1 MTPTSGKQ
9 LLYALRRVLRPII
22 RILIRA
28 GIRFDEF
35 AELAR
40 GVYVE
45 SAIRDG
51 LDHAS
56 RLTRAR
62 ISVVTGVTRQ
72 QVNYYI
78 DNDGAL
84 PSASPTLAGVLVEV
98 LQKWHTDP
106 QYVGPYGIPLELEFE
121 VASGRSFR
129 GLVALVDPT
138 VSPGIVLEEL
148 LRVGSVTYSGEK
160 HYRAVSRYFMMPE
173 PMSPQQVEYFGNTLT
188 RLAQTLEFN
197 MNPRNSE
204 KRLERFVVA
213 DRGLPADVL
222 PQFTSYA
229 RDRTS
234 EFLLDLDN
242 WLTPYS
248 SAEDSDPSP
257 RVATG
262 LNVFLYVDPATD
274 EQPLGSLVQPLDEP
288 RLARG
293 RSAKNDKGFQ

>member
-1 MTPTSGKQ
+1 MTSTSGQQ
-9 LLYALRRVLRPII
+9 LLYALRRVLRPIV

-56 RLTRAR
+56 NLSRAR
-62 ISVVTGVTRQ
+62 ISVVTGVTHQ

-84 PSASPTLAGVLVEV
+84 PFASPTLAAVLVEV

-121 VASGRSFR
+121 VSSGRSFR
-129 GLVALVDPT
+129 SLVAMVDT
-138 VSPGIVLEEL
+138 KASPGIVLEEL

-160 HYRAVSRYFMMPE
+160 HFRAVSRYFMMPE

-188 RLAQTLEFN
+188 RLAKTLEFN
-197 MNPRNSE
+197 MSPRNSQ

-213 DRGLPADVL
+213 DRGLPEEVI
-222 PQFTSYA
+222 PQFASYA

-248 SAEDSDPSP
+248 SSEDTDPSP

-262 LNVFLYVDPATD
+262 VNVFLYVDTPPD
-274 EQPLGSLVQPLDEP
+274 DQPLASLVQPSEQEP
-288 RLARG
+288 TPPKS
-293 RSAKNDKGFQ
+293 RSVKNAK

>member
-1 MTPTSGKQ
+1 MTSTSGKQ
-9 LLYALRRVLRPII
+9 LLYALRRVLRPIV

-56 RLTRAR
+56 SLTRAR
-62 ISVVTGVTRQ
+62 VSVVTGVTRQ
-72 QVNYYI
+72 QVSYYI

-84 PSASPTLAGVLVEV
+84 PSASPTLAAVLVEV

-106 QYVGPYGIPLELEFE
+106 HYVGPYGIPLELEFE
-121 VASGRSFR
+121 VSSGRSFR
-129 GLVALVDPT
+129 GLVALVDAT
-138 VSPGIVLEEL
+138 VSAGIVLEEL

-160 HYRAVSRYFMMPE
+160 HFRAVSRYFMMPE
-173 PMSPQQVEYFGNTLT
+173 PMSPQQIEYFGNTLT
-188 RLAQTLEFN
+188 RLAKTLEFN
-197 MNPRNSE
+197 MNPQHSE
-204 KRLERFVVA
+204 KRLERFVIA
-213 DRGLPADVL
+213 DRGLPAEVL
-222 PQFTSYA
+222 PQFASYA

-248 SAEDSDPSP
+248 KSEGDDTSP
-257 RVATG
+257 RIPTG
-262 LNVFLYVDPATD
+262 VNVFLYVDPPVD
-274 EQPLGSLVQPLDEP
+274 ETPLDSLIQPAEEP
-288 RLARG
+288 VPRKTKT
-293 RSAKNDKGFQ
+293 AKNDKGFQ